1 MEGTE
6 KEPKKTVQTI
16 LHEIDNQLKLLSS
29 VVYEFHQN
37 NYFDEKPADML
48 LAVHNNIQ
56 DIAAKLRLIT
66 ADERLD
72 ALPAPEGT
80 W

>member
-16 LHEIDNQLKLLSS
+16 LYEIDNQLKLLSN
-29 VVYEFHQN
+29 VVYEFHLN
-37 NYFDEKPADML
+37 NYFDERPSDML
-48 LAVHNNIQ
+48 LGVYSNIQ

-72 ALPAPEGT
+72 ALPAPKGA